1 MFFSESEMGQGTL
14 RGRGGRLVRGSDA
27 VQGSALCPHWGR
39 AAPSKDHVQG
49 LYNSLYTCLC
59 NYSC

>member
-1 MFFSESEMGQGTL
+1 MGQGTL

-49 LYNSLYTCLC
+49 TIVFKLVFVIIHVKY
-59 NYSC
+59 